1 MQLVGTTLNVDI
13 HAGGS
18 FAIISI
24 SKFSLP
30 LQDVHST
37 TRNYVTTS
45 VLIEAEK
52 IGTMCFR
59 FNRTKKKISIKRKRM
74 RKDMCIAGN

>member
-30 LQDVHST
+30 LQDVHSA

-52 IGTMCFR
+52 IGSMCFR
-59 FNRTKKKISIKRKRM
+59 FNRTKKNNKHQKKENEKGYVYCR
-74 RKDMCIAGN
+74 